1 MTTTVRRKAADIR
14 KAWHVVDASD
24 RALGRVA
31 SEVAVLL
38 RGKHKPTYEPHL
50 DDGDFV
56 IIINASKVRLSGRK
70 AEQKVYFRHSGY
82 PGGLHERTFAEQMA
96 RRPERVLERAVR
108 GMLPKGPLG
117 KRLRRHLKVYP
128 SAEHPHESQ
137 IVGAGRAS
145 EAITEAEAEAF
156 QALIENPPK
165 PPRLRPLGVPVEPR
179 PRPTRGEKVA
189 AHLAQIEEARAAA
202 EADAE
207 AIAGQADDESGE
219 ADVIAEV
226 ATDVEDAV
234 VAEPATDVED
244 AVAAEP
250 ADAGDEQ
257 EEEAPKPRRRRSRA
271 KAVTAEDEVVAEAP
285 KPRRRRSR
293 TKAAAEDEVV
303 AEPPK
308 PRRRS
313 RAKAAAED
321 EAVAEAPAAA
331 AEDAEAEEKPKP
343 RRRRRAKAEPA
354 ADASED
360 EALTTDAQAEE
371 D

>member
-1 MTTTVRRKAADIR
+1 MTTTVRRRAADIR

-31 SEVAVLL
+31 SEVAILL

-56 IIINASKVRLSGRK
+56 IITNASKVRLSGRK

-128 SAEHPHESQ
+128 GAEHPHESQ
-137 IVGAGRAS
+137 IVGAERAR

-156 QALIENPPK
+156 QALIENPAK
-165 PPRLRPLGVPVEPR
+165 PARLRPLGVPVEPR
-179 PRPTRGEKVA
+179 PRPTRREKVA

-207 AIAGQADDESGE
+207 AIAGQADDEGGE
-219 ADVIAEV
+219 ADVIAEA

-234 VAEPATDVED
+234 VAA
-244 AVAAEP
+244 P

-271 KAVTAEDEVVAEAP
+271 KDV
-285 KPRRRRSR
+285 
-293 TKAAAEDEVV
+293 
-303 AEPPK
+303 
-308 PRRRS
+308 
-313 RAKAAAED
+313 AAED

-331 AEDAEAEEKPKP
+331 ADDAEAEAEAKP

-354 ADASED
+354 ADASAD
-360 EALTTDAQAEE
+360 EATTTDAQAEE